1 MSVDR
6 CLVSKLFDVCSR
18 STLEEVEAREEIRV
32 PWGTG
37 IIGYVAET
45 GQPLNIPD
53 AYKVGSALSH
63 VYSAF

>member
-1 MSVDR
+1 MFDIR

-18 STLEEVEAREEIRV
+18 STLEEVENKEEIRV

-37 IIGYVAET
+37 IIGHVAET

-53 AYKVGSALSH
+53 AYKVIH
-63 VYSAF
+63 VYR